1 MASDK
6 SFVPLRLRP
15 YWYCGVFGN
24 TARSGTACEDNH
36 SPVTTDINAWIAQ
49 NSCCCIVFNGFAS
62 GQRNH
67 LHSVFRR
74 DVSCPSAAAGA
85 QLEILDL
92 RHFSSVDLRA
102 LLEDETCVWSR
113 LLSWDY
119 SGSAEMIL
127 RYVDAKILPGYAA
140 VERGRVFGYSFFVYE
155 GNKGVIGD
163 LYVANG
169 NRLPDSRLVEIRL
182 LTHVIETLQQ
192 SPGIH
197 RVEAQLLA
205 HEANVVARPFLE
217 TGFQRH
223 PRLFMVLPFGK
234 TTSQPASIH
243 ADVEIRQWSEAD
255 YQPSAAVITASYRGH
270 VDAQINDQYHTLS
283 GSLRF
288 LNNIVR
294 FPGCGV
300 FDPESSYVAL
310 ERKSRTLVALILCS
324 RVRKDVGHVTQICVL
339 PEFRGKK
346 IGESLLAA
354 TQANLQKRNFTALSL
369 TVTEANHK
377 AVALY
382 RRLKFD
388 SKRLFDAFVWEG

>member
-1 MASDK
+1 M
-6 SFVPLRLRP
+6 
-15 YWYCGVFGN
+15 
-24 TARSGTACEDNH
+24 
-36 SPVTTDINAWIAQ
+36 
-49 NSCCCIVFNGFAS
+49 
-62 GQRNH
+62 
-67 LHSVFRR
+67 
-74 DVSCPSAAAGA
+74 
-85 QLEILDL
+85 EILDL
-92 RHFSSVDLRA
+92 RHFSSVDLRS
-102 LLEDETCVWSR
+102 LLEDETHVWSR

-140 VERGRVFGYSFFVYE
+140 VDRGRIFGYSFFVYE

-163 LYVANG
+163 LYVTNG
-169 NRLPDSRLVEIRL
+169 TRLPDARQVEVRL

-205 HEANVVARPFLE
+205 HEANAVSRPFME

-223 PRLFMVLPFGK
+223 PRLFMVLELAGSATQK
-234 TTSQPASIH
+234 IPAH
-243 ADVEIRQWSEAD
+243 PDVEIRQWIESD

-300 FDPESSYVAL
+300 FDAESSFVAL
-310 ERKSRTLVALILCS
+310 DRKTKSMIGLILCS

-339 PEFRGKK
+339 PEYRSHR

-354 TQANLQKRNFTALSL
+354 TNGSLRRRNFSLLSL
-369 TVTEANHK
+369 TVTEANSK

-382 RRLKFD
+382 RRLNFE
-388 SKRLFDAFVWEG
+388 SKRVFDAFVWEG